1 MNMKQAS
8 FRNSSGKKQ
17 RGAVLLIAMIFL
29 LLLAIIAGTVT
40 QTSILEFFMAG
51 NAQFREEAFQE
62 AQAVVTEIAA
72 DIDNFPVVGQ
82 VGYTLCKTSGTGCN
96 TTLGPL
102 TANAGT
108 KADYRVVRRGPLILE
123 SLPFRQGES
132 QGSSSPN
139 FDAVIFEIDVAI
151 DGSDSKLGS
160 AEVVQGM
167 AVRVASSGQA
177 SSGQ

>member
-1 MNMKQAS
+1 MKP
-8 FRNSSGKKQ
+8 RPEKRQ

-62 AQAVVTEIAA
+62 AQSIVTEITSDAN
-72 DIDNFPVVGQ
+72 NFPVVGQ
-82 VGYTLCKTSGTGCN
+82 VGYKLCKTVGGDCKAQLSA
-96 TTLGPL
+96 LV
-102 TANAGT
+102 ANKDT
-108 KADYRVVRRGPLILE
+108 EADYSVVRRGPLILE

-139 FDAVIFEIDVAI
+139 FDAVIFEVNVEV
-151 DGSDSKLGS
+151 DGSASRLGS
-160 AEVVQGM
+160 AEIVQGV
-167 AVRVASSGQA
+167 AVRVASSGQ
-177 SSGQ
+177 

>member
-1 MNMKQAS
+1 MIEPETMMRRYLK
-8 FRNSSGKKQ
+8 GKPRQ

-62 AQAVVTEIAA
+62 AQAVVTEITS
-72 DIDNFPVVGQ
+72 DIKNFPVVGQ
-82 VGYTLCKTSGTGCN
+82 IGYTLCKTASADCD
-96 TTLGPL
+96 TTLAPL
-102 TANAGT
+102 TANTGT

-123 SLPFRQGES
+123 SLPFRQGEG

-139 FDAVIFEIDVAI
+139 FDAVVFEIEVAV
-151 DGSDSKLGS
+151 DGSDSRLGS
-160 AEVVQGM
+160 AELVQGV
-167 AVRVASSGQA
+167 AIRVASSGQ
-177 SSGQ
+177 

>member
-1 MNMKQAS
+1 MIEPETMMKRYS
-8 FRNSSGKKQ
+8 KGKSRQ

-62 AQAVVTEIAA
+62 AQAVVTEISS

-82 VGYTLCKTSGTGCN
+82 VGYTICQTGATCDAPVI
-96 TTLGPL
+96 TL
-102 TANAGT
+102 TANTGT
-108 KADYRVVRRGPLILE
+108 TAEYSVVRRGPLILE

-132 QGSSSPN
+132 SGSSTPN
-139 FDAVIFEIDVAI
+139 FDAVVFEINVAV
-151 DGSDSKLGS
+151 DGSDNKLGS
-160 AEVVQGM
+160 AEIVQGV
-167 AVRVASSGQA
+167 AVRVVSSGQ
-177 SSGQ
+177 